1 MLGSQFTETA
11 KTSYGVSA
19 AYQAPTAIN
28 MMTLRAATLA
38 MLAGTTY
45 QSGVF
50 ILVPP
55 KQLLRENIAHR
66 SNNDCELP
74 DNQRGFSIA
83 SAG

>member
-1 MLGSQFTETA
+1 MDTLFQPTETA
-11 KTSYGVSA
+11 KASYGVRV

-28 MMTLRAATLA
+28 IMTLRTATLA

-55 KQLLRENIAHR
+55 KQ
-66 SNNDCELP
+66 
-74 DNQRGFSIA
+74 
-83 SAG
+83 